1 MVGEVVDDVSE
12 TEGPAGLTVDTVVA
26 GDAADVTTDASEV
39 TTDASDVTTDIADVT
54 IDASDVNNDAKD
66 VTTDA
71 TDVTSVANDGLG
83 AGVLIIRES
92 IDDTALEGEE

>member
-39 TTDASDVTTDIADVT
+39 TTDAS
-54 IDASDVNNDAKD
+54 K

-71 TDVTSVANDGLG
+71 ADVTSEANDGLG

-92 IDDTALEGEE
+92 IDDNALEEEQ